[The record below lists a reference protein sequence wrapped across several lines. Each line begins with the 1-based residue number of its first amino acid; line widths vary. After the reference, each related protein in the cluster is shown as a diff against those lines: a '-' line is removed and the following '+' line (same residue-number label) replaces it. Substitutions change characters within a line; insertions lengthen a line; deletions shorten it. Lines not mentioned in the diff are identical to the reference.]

1 MDQHNEDARKPQE
14 QEPIVIRDKRRV
26 NSDGTPRTP
35 DAEASPGD
43 QPEVEQPGAV
53 QPGVEPNADRPGSTA
68 TADVP
73 TEQQLTEI
81 DRLTKELAE
90 RTNDLQRVNAEYANY
105 RRRTDR
111 ERESF
116 VEMGQS
122 ALVAKLLPVL
132 DDIDRADQHGD
143 LTGGFKN
150 VADALR
156 KVLTEAGLEE
166 FGSEG
171 DEFDPQIHQAVS
183 QQPSPDVEAEVLGA
197 VMRKGYRHGERVLR
211 EAMVAVKV
219 PE

>member
-1 MDQHNEDARKPQE
+1 MTDQNDSERREE

-26 NSDGTPRTP
+26 SDENGAPRTP
-35 DAEASPGD
+35 TPEPAEGQQDSAAGQAS
-43 QPEVEQPGAV
+43 
-53 QPGVEPNADRPGSTA
+53 

-73 TEQQLTEI
+73 TEEQLTEI

-105 RRRTDR
+105 RKRSER
-111 ERESF
+111 EREE
-116 VEMGQS
+116 VVPLAQA
-122 ALVAKLLPVL
+122 ALLAQLLPVL
-132 DDIDRADQHGD
+132 DDIDRADEHGD

-156 KVLTEAGLEE
+156 KVLTDAGLTE
-166 FGSEG
+166 FAAVG
-171 DEFDPQIHQAVS
+171 DDFDPQIHQAVA
-183 QQPSPDVEAEVLGA
+183 QQPSPDVESEQLGA
-197 VMRKGYRHGERVLR
+197 VMRKGYRVRDRVIR